1 MVSTDVPG
9 AGREDD
15 VTKPENPQT
24 LTQETPTMDFTT
36 ISALT
41 SDRQTSLRRDG
52 ELVRQGRIARLRRT
66 ASRPRD
72 RSPADTR

>member
-1 MVSTDVPG
+1 
-9 AGREDD
+9 
-15 VTKPENPQT
+15 
-24 LTQETPTMDFTT
+24 MDFTT